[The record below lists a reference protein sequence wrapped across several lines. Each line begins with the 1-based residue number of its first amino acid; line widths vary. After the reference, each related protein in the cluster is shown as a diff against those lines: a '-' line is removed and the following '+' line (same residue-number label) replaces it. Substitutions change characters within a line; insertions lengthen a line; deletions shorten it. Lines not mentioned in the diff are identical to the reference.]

1 MLLSLGYLETAH
13 KKDKDMI
20 TDVILKEKQTDQN
33 LNGFSFEEVGDDH
46 LFTGLETP
54 MKKDAFKISDH
65 KKKEKI
71 ASLFREIMDV
81 MGLDLTDD
89 SLQGTPERVAK
100 MYIDEIFSGLNPAN
114 KPKAALF
121 DNKYKYNQMLVEKNI
136 TFYSN
141 CEHHFVPIIG
151 KAHVAYISS
160 GKVIGLSKL
169 NRIVQYYAK
178 RPQVQERLTNQ
189 IAEELKGV
197 LGTEDVAVIID
208 AKHLCVSSRGVKD
221 DTSSTVTS
229 YFGGKFNTQEKIVE
243 LTKFKGIGIWTA
255 SIFVMSSDIFS
266 DVFAYGDATLNKVI
280 KNVYGIEDDCFDRD
294 LEGILSKWSPHK
306 TLVCNVIWHYNDN
319 VLTQTRNR
327 I

>member
-1 MLLSLGYLETAH
+1 
-13 KKDKDMI
+13 MI
-20 TDVILKEKQTDQN
+20 TDVVLKEKQTDQN
-33 LNGFSFEEVGDDH
+33 LNDFSFEDIGDDH
-46 LFTGLETP
+46 LFTGIETP
-54 MKKDAFKISDH
+54 MKKDAFKISDE

-71 ASLFREIMDV
+71 AGLFKEIMNV

-89 SLQGTPERVAK
+89 SLQGTPQRVAK

-114 KPKAALF
+114 KPKVALF
-121 DNKYKYNQMLVEKNI
+121 ENKYKYNQMLVEKNI

-221 DTSSTVTS
+221 NTSATVTS

-243 LTKFKGIGIWTA
+243 LQN
-255 SIFVMSSDIFS
+255 
-266 DVFAYGDATLNKVI
+266 TLN
-280 KNVYGIEDDCFDRD
+280 Y
-294 LEGILSKWSPHK
+294 
-306 TLVCNVIWHYNDN
+306 
-319 VLTQTRNR
+319 
-327 I
+327 